1 MSDPLADLQRRD
13 REHHFH
19 PFTDFR
25 ALGERGTRVIVR
37 GEGVYVWDHQ
47 GHQLLDGMSGLWNVN
62 VGYGR
67 RELIDAATRQ
77 LETLPFY
84 NSFFQCT
91 TVPTI
96 ELAERLAGLT
106 DNRMSHVFF
115 AGSGSEAN
123 DTQIR
128 LVRRFWQLMDKP
140 QKRIIISRTNA
151 YHGSTIGGA
160 SLGGMRPMHEQGD
173 LPIPG
178 IVHVEQPYWFDA
190 RTNETPEVFGIRV
203 ARQLEERIVA
213 LGPDHVAAF
222 IGEPIQGAGGV
233 IIPPAT
239 YWPEV
244 QRVCREHDI
253 LLIADEVITGFGR
266 LGHWF
271 AHQRMGFE
279 PDLLTFAKGVT
290 SGYIPL
296 GGVLVGKRVAD
307 VLRSDGGEFAHG
319 YTYSGHP
326 VACAVGL
333 ANLDVIESEALL
345 DYVREDLEPYF
356 AAGWAELA
364 QRHAIVGEARS
375 LGLMG
380 ALELV
385 RGGRERFDSS
395 LKVGEQTRDLCIE
408 HGLVMRAVG
417 DTMIAAPP
425 LVSTPAEIDELLEK
439 ADRVLTLIAQRLP

>member
-1 MSDPLADLQRRD
+1 VSELADLQRRD
-13 REHHFH
+13 AAHHLH
-19 PFTDFR
+19 PFSDFR
-25 ALGERGTRVIVR
+25 WLGERGTRVIVR
-37 GEGVYVWDHQ
+37 GEGVYIWDHE
-47 GHQLLDGMSGLWNVN
+47 GRQLLDGMSGLWNVN

-67 RELIDAATRQ
+67 RELIDAARQQ

-96 ELAERLAGLT
+96 ELAERLASLT
-106 DNRMSHVFF
+106 DNRLSHVFF

-128 LVRRFWQLMDKP
+128 LVRRYWQLMQRP

-151 YHGSTIGGA
+151 YHGSTIGAA
-160 SLGGMRPMHEQGD
+160 SLGGMRLMHQQGE

-178 IVHVEQPYWFDA
+178 IVHIDQPYYFDA
-190 RTNETPEVFGIRV
+190 RSNEAPEAFGLRI
-203 ARQLEERIVA
+203 AQQLEERILA
-213 LGPDHVAAF
+213 LGADNVAAF
-222 IGEPIQGAGGV
+222 IGEPVQGAGGV
-233 IIPPAT
+233 IIPPAS
-239 YWPEV
+239 YWPAV
-244 QRVCREHDI
+244 ARICRQHEI

-296 GGVLVGKRVAD
+296 GGVLVGRRVAD
-307 VLRSDGGEFAHG
+307 VLGSDGGEFAHG

-333 ANLDVIESEALL
+333 ANLGVIAAENLL
-345 DYVREDLEPYF
+345 TYVREDLEPYF
-356 AAGWAELA
+356 AAGWAELGA
-364 QRHAIVGEARS
+364 RHEIVGEARS

-385 RGGRERFDSS
+385 RGGRERFDPA
-395 LKVGEQTRDLCIE
+395 LKAGERTRDACIE

-417 DTMIAAPP
+417 DTLIVAPP
-425 LVSTPAEIDELLEK
+425 LVSTPTEIDELLEK
-439 ADRVLTLIAQRLP
+439 ADRVLTEMACRLA

>member
-1 MSDPLADLQRRD
+1 MSDSLADLQRRD

-296 GGVLVGKRVAD
+296 GGVLVGNRVAD

-333 ANLDVIESEALL
+333 ANLDVIESESLL

-364 QRHAIVGEARS
+364 QRHGIVGEARS

-417 DTMIAAPP
+417 DTLIAAPP

-439 ADRVLTLIAQRLP
+439 ADRVLTLIAQRLS

>member
-1 MSDPLADLQRRD
+1 MNDELADLQRRD

-25 ALGERGTRVIVR
+25 ALAERGTRVIVR

-47 GHQLLDGMSGLWNVN
+47 GRQLLDGMSGLWNVN

-67 RELIDAATRQ
+67 RELIEAATRQ

-91 TVPTI
+91 TVPAI

-106 DNRMSHVFF
+106 GNRLSHVFY

-128 LVRRFWQLMDKP
+128 LVRRYWQLLGKP

-178 IVHVEQPYWFDA
+178 IVHVDQPYWFDA
-190 RTNETPEVFGIRV
+190 RTNETPEAFGVRI
-203 ARQLEERIVA
+203 ARQLEERILA
-213 LGPDHVAAF
+213 LGADHVAAF

-244 QRVCREHDI
+244 QRICREHDI

-279 PDLLTFAKGVT
+279 PDLLTFAKAVT

-296 GGVLVGKRVAD
+296 GGVLVGHRVAD
-307 VLRSDGGEFAHG
+307 VLRAEGGEFAHG

-333 ANLDVIESEALL
+333 ANLDVIESESLL
-345 DYVREDLEPYF
+345 DYVRQDLEPYF
-356 AAGWAELA
+356 AAGWAELGT
-364 QRHAIVGEARS
+364 RHAIVGEARS
-375 LGLMG
+375 CGLMG

-385 RGGRERFDSS
+385 RGGRERFGQA
-395 LKVGEQTRDLCIE
+395 LRVGERTRDLCIE

-417 DTMIAAPP
+417 DTMIVAPP
-425 LVSTPAEIDELLEK
+425 LVCTPAEIDELLEK
-439 ADRVLTLIAQRLP
+439 ADRVLTLIARQVA